1 MSCWLVCRL
10 WHFPV
15 LLHNFSVSHFG
26 GCSRCAAA
34 CKYFQQEIRFLPH
47 STDCGKD
54 LHEGKN
60 GCTRVQKP
68 TVAKICKKEKNG
80 CTRVPP
86 EITNGP
92 NALPVLTIHLP
103 VKSNLDWHLY
113 QLWSLGFVFVTKYTS
128 LENKCFLTFLLQ
140 SSGIVHYTQFSEFGM
155 DYRNDFG
162 LDFFI

>member
-1 MSCWLVCRL
+1 MACWLVCRL

-34 CKYFQQEIRFLPH
+34 CKYFQQEIRFMPH

-54 LHEGKN
+54 LHEG
-60 GCTRVQKP
+60 
-68 TVAKICKKEKNG
+68 KNG

-92 NALPVLTIHLP
+92 NALPVLTIHLQ

-155 DYRNDFG
+155 DYWNDFG